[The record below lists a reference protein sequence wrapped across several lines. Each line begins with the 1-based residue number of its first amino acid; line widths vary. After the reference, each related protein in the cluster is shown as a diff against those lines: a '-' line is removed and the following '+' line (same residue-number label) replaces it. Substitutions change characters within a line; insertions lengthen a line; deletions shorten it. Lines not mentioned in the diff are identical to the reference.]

1 MTKYT
6 LKNNIET
13 IIKINKNTPRT
24 AIVLY
29 AKLNKDEEK
38 AGLYLLT
45 TQLLLQGT
53 TNRTAE
59 ELANELDENAI
70 DITCEKKA
78 DYIRFKIQSLNEDI
92 FKALDIFQDIIE
104 NSTFDEYKK
113 EIIKLKGEFSADLDS
128 AKIQAQDEYYRTIFK
143 NHPYGTH

>member
-1 MTKYT
+1 MNLYT
-6 LKNNIET
+6 LRNNIET

-59 ELANELDENAI
+59 
-70 DITCEKKA
+70 
-78 DYIRFKIQSLNEDI
+78 
-92 FKALDIFQDIIE
+92 
-104 NSTFDEYKK
+104 
-113 EIIKLKGEFSADLDS
+113 
-128 AKIQAQDEYYRTIFK
+128 
-143 NHPYGTH
+143 